1 MSEFHD
7 QASEENAM
15 ESNLLGPLAT
25 FPVVDTGD
33 AGVTDSVPL
42 PLNTKPCRL
51 LYSRASL
58 ELCVEFV
65 VKALLIKAEAA
76 EAEAFRI
83 SQMAAGRP
91 ETEAGMRWYAGNLR
105 SIAAEFRATEF
116 VEAVVDSIRNV
127 S

>member
-1 MSEFHD
+1 MTISEFD
-7 QASEENAM
+7 DAASEDLKSASPNE
-15 ESNLLGPLAT
+15 P
-25 FPVVDTGD
+25 P
-33 AGVTDSVPL
+33 SVL
-42 PLNTKPCRL
+42 PKRRL

-65 VKALLIKAEAA
+65 VQALLMKAGAA

-105 SIAAEFRATEF
+105 SIAAEFRATAF